1 MYPSDGGIE
10 FDLESGDSEIVA
22 LSSSTIRSSATSSA
36 LKSLAEMGTEDDLIQ
51 KGVDCRKGV
60 LIALR

>member
-1 MYPSDGGIE
+1 MYSSDGGIE
-10 FDLESGDSEIVA
+10 FDLESDASEIVA

-36 LKSLAEMGTEDDLIQ
+36 LKSLAEIGTEDDLIR

-60 LIALR
+60 LIAL

>member
-1 MYPSDGGIE
+1 MYSSDGGVE
-10 FDLESGDSEIVA
+10 FNLESGDSEIVA
-22 LSSSTIRSSATSSA
+22 LSSLTIRSSATSSA
-36 LKSLAEMGTEDDLIQ
+36 LKSLAEMGTEDDLIR